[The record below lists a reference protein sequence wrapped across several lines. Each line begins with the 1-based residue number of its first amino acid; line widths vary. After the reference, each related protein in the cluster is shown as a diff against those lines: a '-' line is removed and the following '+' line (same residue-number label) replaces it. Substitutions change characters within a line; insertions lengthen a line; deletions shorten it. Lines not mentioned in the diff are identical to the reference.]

1 MEKRYKALRIVA
13 SLMKGTGIL
22 IAVLSILGA
31 LSLCGAITS
40 GGMVFDRMFREFGQ
54 SSSGLG
60 VFTGLVGGL
69 FAGVFPVVFG
79 GSFALLMYA
88 GGEAVN
94 LQIAIEEN
102 TRSMTWYF
110 QYSGRSALGAS
121 LPMQP
126 ALQSASAALS
136 QTGPGAPNALPVPT
150 PTQTPKERNFCPQC
164 GTKIQPADEQCANCG
179 HELA

>member
-13 SLMKGTGIL
+13 VLMKGTGIL
-22 IAVLSILGA
+22 IGVLSILGA

-40 GGMVFDRMFREFGQ
+40 GGMAFDRMFREFGQ

-110 QYSGRSALGAS
+110 QYSGKTAASAS
-121 LPMQP
+121 LPVQP
-126 ALQSASAALS
+126 ALQSASVAPLR
-136 QTGPGAPNALPVPT
+136 TGPGASIALPVPS
-150 PTQTPKERNFCPQC
+150 PPTPKERNFCPQC
-164 GTKIQPADEQCANCG
+164 GTKIQPTDEQCANCG
-179 HELA
+179 HGLV

>member
-40 GGMVFDRMFREFGQ
+40 GGMVFDRMFREFNQ
-54 SSSGLG
+54 TSSGLG
-60 VFTGLVGGL
+60 AFTGLVGGL

-110 QYSGRSALGAS
+110 QYSGRSAPGAS
-121 LPMQP
+121 LPVQP

-136 QTGPGAPNALPVPT
+136 QTGPVRSNALPGPVPA
-150 PTQTPKERNFCPQC
+150 PIERNFCPQC
-164 GTKIQPADEQCANCG
+164 GTKIQPAEKQCANCG